1 MGAHRFD
8 CAPYFV
14 YSILPFK
21 ILAFIP
27 KNFTRILPL
36 YTMAKC
42 TKQKLRI

>member
-1 MGAHRFD
+1 MGAHSFG
-8 CAPYFV
+8 CVPTFV
-14 YSILPFK
+14 YSLFHLK

-27 KNFTRILPL
+27 KIFSLILPL